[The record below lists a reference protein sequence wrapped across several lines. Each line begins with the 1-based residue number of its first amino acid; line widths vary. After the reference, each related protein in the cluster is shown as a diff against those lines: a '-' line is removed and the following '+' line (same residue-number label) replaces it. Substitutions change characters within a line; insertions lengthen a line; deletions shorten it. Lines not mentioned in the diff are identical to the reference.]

1 MTDDRAGNGADLV
14 LLVGISPLPP
24 PVAGLLDSRPIVIF
38 YGEGVNHPWNGEEN
52 LFYLLQDVE
61 GRGRSP
67 FSQCLTDEECVERL
81 LKARKV
87 LTF

>member
-1 MTDDRAGNGADLV
+1 MDEPSGSGTGLV

-24 PVAGLLDSRPIVIF
+24 LVAGMLESRPMVIF
-38 YGEGVNHPWNGEEN
+38 YGEGVNHPWNGEDN
-52 LFYLLQDVE
+52 FFYLLQDVE

-67 FSQCLTDEECVERL
+67 FSQCLTDEECVQRL
-81 LKARKV
+81 IGARKV